1 MSATGSVL
9 LDTNVVIGY
18 FRQDPDL
25 HKKIDQISDVYVP
38 LVVLGELFYGGYKS
52 IYRSRMLA
60 QVRTFLSGCIVIQPN
75 EITAELYGQIKA
87 DLSAMGK
94 PIPQNDIWVAAAAK
108 QHNLPLATR
117 DQHFSFVSGLAL
129 LKW

>member
-9 LDTNVVIGY
+9 LDTTVVVGY

-25 HKKIDQISDVYVP
+25 HKKIERVSDVYMP
-38 LVVLGELFYGGYKS
+38 LAVLGELFYGAYKS
-52 IYRSRMLA
+52 THKARMLA
-60 QVRTFLSGCIVIQPN
+60 QVKAFLSGCILIQPN
-75 EITAELYGQIKA
+75 ETTAELYGQIKVELA
-87 DLSAMGK
+87 IAGK
-94 PIPQNDIWVAAAAK
+94 PIPQNDIWIAAAAK
-108 QHNLPLATR
+108 QHDLPLATR